1 MNLLKFL
8 MNIKQSLLHL
18 VRDELEFHALEIDKL
33 SKLYS
38 LINDKYPIIK
48 LPDFAKLY
56 NLNVDKN
63 ILRSAGYDQKYV
75 KMNEKKMQN
84 TNTNIPINSN
94 LNNDNNLNENHKIVN
109 KSEIS
114 GSEISTGKKRKNKI
128 DFDDDEF
135 N

>member
-1 MNLLKFL
+1 

-18 VRDELEFHALEIDKL
+18 VRDELEIHALEIDKL

-48 LPDFAKLY
+48 LPDFAKSY

-75 KMNEKKMQN
+75 KKMNEKKN
-84 TNTNIPINSN
+84 TKHQYSY
-94 LNNDNNLNENHKIVN
+94 
-109 KSEIS
+109 
-114 GSEISTGKKRKNKI
+114 
-128 DFDDDEF
+128 
-135 N
+135 